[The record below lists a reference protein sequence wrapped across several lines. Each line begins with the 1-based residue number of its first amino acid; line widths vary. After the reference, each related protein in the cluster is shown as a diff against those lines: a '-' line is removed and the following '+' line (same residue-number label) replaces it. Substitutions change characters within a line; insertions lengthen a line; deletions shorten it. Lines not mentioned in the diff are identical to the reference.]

1 MAAAPDPYGAPV
13 AVPNLPLIIVAL
25 LVGTTLLDM
34 AVQPRAA
41 KALRSAA
48 GLWVQGLGLLA
59 GFGLVLALCGNP
71 LAAAAAMLM
80 LMAAL
85 VLGSNAK
92 HRVLGEPILFSDL
105 ALVRALFRHPQF
117 YFTALSRLQLLAL
130 VGGALAA
137 PAAMAWLFVPEQAP
151 HLWGLGVLGGALAL
165 LTVSLRLPP
174 WCDLAPV
181 PDAAADVARHGL
193 IATII
198 LHWLR
203 WRGSADPPP
212 STATLPGP
220 ANAGLVVIIQCE
232 SFADPAE
239 LFGDPALALP
249 GLTAARGAAW
259 LHGRLLVSGFG
270 AYTMRTEYG
279 VIFGRDEAALGFRR
293 FDPYLTA
300 AGEASHALPA
310 RLARSGWRSLF
321 VHPHDMR
328 FYGRDAILPAAGFD
342 ELIGLD
348 RFAPPKAEQGR
359 YVSDA
364 AITDAV
370 LAQIAAATGP
380 TLLHAVTIE
389 NHGPWPVDG
398 AAATGSLSTAYLKLV
413 RRGDAML
420 ARLHAS
426 LAARAQPALLLFYGD
441 HRPSIPGATSP
452 DGPRH
457 TPFVLLRY
465 GTDGQPIRGDD
476 GPCDLSPAQL
486 HHALIAALTAA

>member
-1 MAAAPDPYGAPV
+1 MPDV
-13 AVPNLPLIIVAL
+13 PLIIAAL
-25 LVGTTLLDM
+25 LLGTALLDM
-34 AVQPRAA
+34 AVRPRAVT
-41 KALRSAA
+41 ALRSAA
-48 GLWVQGLGLLA
+48 GLWVQGLAVLA

-80 LMAAL
+80 LMAA
-85 VLGSNAK
+85 VALGSNAK

-130 VGGALAA
+130 VGGALAV
-137 PAAMAWLFVPEQAP
+137 PAAMALLFVQAATP
-151 HLWGLGVLGGALAL
+151 HLWGLGVLGGALAPL
-165 LTVSLRLPP
+165 AVSLRLPA
-174 WCDLAPV
+174 WRMLAPV

-193 IATII
+193 VATII
-198 LHWLR
+198 LHWQR
-203 WRGSADPPP
+203 WRGCSDPAP
-212 STATLPGP
+212 STATLPAP
-220 ANAGLVVIIQCE
+220 ANAALVVIIQCE
-232 SFADPAE
+232 SFTDPAE
-239 LFGDPALALP
+239 LFNDPALALP
-249 GLTAARGAAW
+249 GLTAARDAAW
-259 LHGRLLVSGFG
+259 LQGRLLVSGFG

-310 RLARSGWRSLF
+310 RLQREGWRSLF

-328 FYGRDAILPAAGFD
+328 FYGRDTIMPAAGFD
-342 ELIGLD
+342 ELIGLE
-348 RFAPPKAEQGR
+348 RFAPPTAEQGR

-364 AITDAV
+364 AITDA
-370 LAQIAAATGP
+370 LLGLIAGATGP

-398 AAATGSLSTAYLKLV
+398 AATGSLSTAYLKLV

-420 ARLHAS
+420 ARLQAS
-426 LAARAQPALLLFYGD
+426 MAARQQPALLLFYGD

-457 TPFVLLRY
+457 TPFVLLRF
-465 GTDGQPIRGDD
+465 GADGQMIRGGD